1 MPQVVNTNV
10 YSLNAQR
17 SLNKTQTLLQ
27 TSLERLSSGIR
38 INSAGDDA
46 AGLAI
51 SEGLTAQIRGME
63 QAVRNANDGISLVQ
77 TAEGGLEEVSSML
90 QRMRELAVQAS
101 NGTFTSTDR
110 SYLQEEFLE
119 LQAEVAR
126 SSEATEFNGIDVL
139 ASTQALTIQVGHGT
153 GANYTL
159 TVSTITI
166 SAKNTTG
173 IGSALAATTLVSTTT
188 RANSSISIIDT
199 AIINVNSYRA
209 QLGAKQNRLEHAVNN
224 LQSNIEN
231 QTTARSRIVDADFAV
246 ETASLTRAQILQ
258 QAGTAVLAQANQI
271 PAGVLSLLN

>member
-10 YSLNAQR
+10 YSLSAQR
-17 SLNKTQTLLQ
+17 SLNKTQSLLQ

-51 SEGLTAQIRGME
+51 SERLTSQIRGME

-90 QRMRELAVQAS
+90 QRMRELAVQSS
-101 NGTFTSTDR
+101 NATFTSTDR
-110 SYLQEEFLE
+110 SFLQAEFLE
-119 LQAEVAR
+119 LQAEITR
-126 SSEATEFNGIDVL
+126 SGEATEFNGIDVL
-139 ASTQALTIQVGHGT
+139 GSAQALTIQVGYKA

-159 TVSTITI
+159 TVSTIAI
-166 SAKNTTG
+166 SAQDSNG
-173 IGSALAATTLVSTTT
+173 VGSALAITTLISTTT
-188 RANSSISIIDT
+188 NANSSIGIIDS
-199 AIINVNSYRA
+199 AIVNINSYRA
-209 QLGAKQNRLEHAVNN
+209 QLGSKQNRLEHAVNN

-231 QTTARSRIVDADFAV
+231 QSTARSRILDADFAV
-246 ETASLTRAQILQ
+246 ETANLTRAQILQ

-271 PAGVLSLLN
+271 PAGVLSLLS